1 MERDTLIYRIAFASQ
16 RSLSLAAATELLAR
30 TGSEQRYFTLP
41 PEELRHITGT
51 SNRLWDAG
59 HRAKLLD
66 EARREIDF
74 IESHSVK
81 CIYFT
86 DPDYPQ
92 RLLNCED
99 APLMLYG
106 LGDCDLNAQAM
117 MAVVGTRHAT
127 NYGNDVTA
135 RIISD
140 IAAQAMTPPAI
151 VSGLA
156 LGVDIAAH
164 RTALKAGLPTVAV
177 LAHGLNTIYPAVHR
191 SDAVEIINN
200 GGMLLTDY
208 RSIDTIHRGN
218 FLARN
223 RIVAGMS
230 DCLLVTESALKGGAL
245 VTAHLAAGYDR
256 EVLAV
261 PGRVGDLYSEGCN
274 RLIFNHAARLVTSAG
289 DIINAMRWPERPEE
303 GEQGSLFEEL
313 TVEESTVMDTIR
325 EQGEASFGTLL
336 QKLHVPAARLTG
348 LLVDMEFK
356 GYIRAIPGGKYR
368 ISV

>member
-1 MERDTLIYRIAFASQ
+1 MDRNTLIYRIAFASQ
-16 RSLSLAAATELLAR
+16 RSLTLAAATELLAR
-30 TGSEQRYFTLP
+30 TGGEERYFTMKAD
-41 PEELRHITGT
+41 ELRRVTG
-51 SNRLWDAG
+51 SKSRLWEDG
-59 HRAKLLD
+59 RRKQFLD
-66 EARREIDF
+66 EAVKEVAF
-74 IESHSVK
+74 VESHGVK
-81 CIYFT
+81 CLYFT
-86 DPDYPQ
+86 DEEYPQ

-106 LGDCDLNAQAM
+106 LGECNLNSQAM
-117 MAVVGTRHAT
+117 MGVVGTRHAT
-127 NYGNDVTA
+127 TYGNDITA
-135 RIISD
+135 RIVTD
-140 IAAQAMTPPAI
+140 MAERAMEPPVI

-164 RTALKAGLPTVAV
+164 RAALKASIPTVAV

-191 SDAVEIINN
+191 SYAVEIINH

-208 RSIDTIHRGN
+208 RSIDAIHRGN

-245 VTAHLAAGYDR
+245 VTAHLAAGYNR

-274 RLIFNHAARLVTSAG
+274 RLIYNHSARLVTSAS
-289 DIINAMRWPERPEE
+289 DIISTMRWAERPEE
-303 GEQGSLFEEL
+303 GAQGSLFEEL
-313 TVEESTVMDTIR
+313 TVEESAVMDTIR
-325 EQGEASFGTLL
+325 EQGEASFGDLL
-336 QKLHVPAARLTG
+336 QKLHISTARMTG

-356 GYIRAIPGGKYR
+356 GYIRALPGGKYR